1 MRFTAAIIS
10 ASALA
15 SIGVQSAPS
24 PQEVSAEKWGGQSLP
39 EPARTCKCEPP
50 KTPTPRPP
58 SPPPQRKCVD
68 YCVFYNWDLSQNV
81 RTLTTYLK
89 EALTVTRLDLTDLK
103 LTRRRLVDQ
112 LNPRTLTD
120 VPKIP
125 PTSTPSESAGAFIQG
140 VSATVM
146 LMLRLSV
153 GGLAPMRQ
161 SSTTVSAT
169 SRTPRT
175 SL

>member
-68 YCVFYNWDLSQNV
+68 YCVFYNWDLSQNTGGPTQPKDLDGCAKDSANFHPDSDAAV
-81 RTLTTYLK
+81 FYNGFCYIKNTK
-89 EALTVTRLDLTDLK
+89 DVTSQNFYYSHGRQLIIQGKCEDLK
-103 LTRRRLVDQ
+103 K
-112 LNPRTLTD
+112 NY
-120 VPKIP
+120 KCK
-125 PTSTPSESAGAFIQG
+125 
-140 VSATVM
+140 
-146 LMLRLSV
+146 
-153 GGLAPMRQ
+153 LA
-161 SSTTVSAT
+161 
-169 SRTPRT
+169 
-175 SL
+175 